1 MLSPRWLKTIL
12 IAVLAVIINGSFVLA
27 STSATTNPIEQ
38 KKAEIKK
45 LEERIADQKQEI
57 AQREAQEF
65 SYDNYLAKL
74 QIQLSANADEQSA
87 TKEQVELTK
96 LEIADKEAAIKQ
108 EETSLRY
115 HREVLASYL
124 RELNRFD
131 RTNKMLQLFD
141 TKSFSDFYRQL
152 NFTKIINNKTS
163 QATAEI
169 KDARDNLELD
179 RDVLVNK
186 RLEEES
192 ALAMLKVYEA
202 EAERAQQEY
211 QTMKV
216 RNAGEIQSLNDVMDS
231 TAGQRDK
238 LQQELFAMTS
248 EGQSIKFIEAAKYA
262 RFASSKTG
270 IRPEL
275 IMSIVKQET
284 DFGNNVGTGT
294 YKNDMN
300 PNQWDDFAK
309 VCLALKRS
317 PESTPVSA
325 RPKSYSGWGGA
336 LGIAQFLPGTWLG
349 VADEVSAITG
359 HKPADPWDPTDAFV
373 AVGVK
378 FKKMGASKDDRNSE
392 WEAAGRYFAGGNFK
406 KFPWYGDNVM
416 KRADVYAE
424 QLKSIP

>member
-1 MLSPRWLKTIL
+1 MRLFNCILKITIITL
-12 IAVLAVIINGSFVLA
+12 ITA
-27 STSATTNPIEQ
+27 SLGGGFAISTGAASVIEQ

-45 LEERIADQKQEI
+45 LETKITTQKQEI
-57 AQREAQEF
+57 AEREAKDF
-65 SYDNYLAKL
+65 SLDNYLAKL
-74 QIQLSANADEQSA
+74 QIQLAANANEQNVM
-87 TKEQVELTK
+87 KEQVALTK
-96 LEIADKEAAIKQ
+96 LEIEDKEESIKQ

-115 HREVLASYL
+115 QKEILASYL

-131 RTNKMLQLFD
+131 RTNKMLKLFD
-141 TKSFSDFYRQL
+141 TKNFSDFYRQL
-152 NFTKIINNKTS
+152 NFTKILNDKT
-163 QATAEI
+163 ATATSEI

-186 RLEEES
+186 KLEQES
-192 ALAMLKVYEA
+192 ALATLKVYEA
-202 EAERAQQEY
+202 EADRAQKEY
-211 QTMKV
+211 QLMQS
-216 RNAGEIQSLNDVMDS
+216 RNASEIKSLNDVIAS
-231 TAGQRDK
+231 TTDQRNQ
-238 LQQELFAMTS
+238 LQQELFALTS
-248 EGQSIKFIEAAKYA
+248 EGQSIKFAEAAKYA
-262 RFASSKTG
+262 RFASAKTG

-275 IMSIVKQET
+275 IMSVVKQET

-309 VCLALKRS
+309 VCLSLGRS
-317 PESTPVSA
+317 PEATPVSA

-336 LGIAQFLPGTWLG
+336 MGIAQFLPGTWLG
-349 VADEVSAITG
+349 IAGEVAEITG
-359 HKPADPWDPTDAFV
+359 HQPADPWNPTDAFV

-378 FKKMGASKDDRNSE
+378 FQKMGASKSDRNSE

-424 QLKSIP
+424 QLKQIP